1 MSDPIPQA
9 QDKPIRILIT
19 DDHLIVRQGLRLILN
34 TAADIECVGEATNG
48 EEALQL
54 TAEHQPHV
62 VLMDL
67 RMPVMDGLTA
77 LEQLGQRHPQVAV
90 IILTTYNEDEM
101 MLRGL
106 QLGARGYLLKDT
118 DRETLLNTIRAAARG
133 ESLFKPEVVQRALS
147 VQATA
152 QPAAPQP
159 TAQPPSPS
167 PRQKAQPPDAI
178 QLTPRELEVLQAA
191 ATGERN
197 KEIALRLDISPRT
210 VKAHLT
216 SVYNKLGVDSRAA
229 AIAIAAQKGWL

>member
-1 MSDPIPQA
+1 MSDPN
-9 QDKPIRILIT
+9 RVLIT
-19 DDHLIVRQGLRLILN
+19 DDHFIVRQGLRLILK
-34 TAADIECVGEATNG
+34 TANDIELVGEAVNG
-48 EEALQL
+48 EESLQL

-77 LEQLGQRHPQVAV
+77 IEKLGQLHPQVAV

-118 DRETLLNTIRAAARG
+118 ERETLLNTIRAAARG
-133 ESLFKPEVVQRALS
+133 ESLFKPDVLQRALA
-147 VQATA
+147 VQA
-152 QPAAPQP
+152 AAPS
-159 TAQPPSPS
+159 TRKTTPSADS
-167 PRQKAQPPDAI
+167 VE
-178 QLTPRELEVLQAA
+178 LTPRELEVLQAA

-197 KEIALRLDISPRT
+197 KEIAMRLGISART

-216 SVYNKLGVDSRAA
+216 SVYNKVGVDSRGA

>member
-1 MSDPIPQA
+1 MSDPMQQT

-19 DDHLIVRQGLRLILN
+19 DDHFIVRQGLRLVLK
-34 TAADIECVGEATNG
+34 TADDIELVGEAENG

-62 VLMDL
+62 ILMDL
-67 RMPVMDGLTA
+67 RMPVMDGLTTI
-77 LEQLGQRHPQVAV
+77 EQLRQLHPQVAV

-133 ESLFKPEVVQRALS
+133 ESLFQPDVVQRALS
-147 VQATA
+147 VQAA
-152 QPAAPQP
+152 
-159 TAQPPSPS
+159 SPS
-167 PRQKAQPPDAI
+167 PRQKTPPSADDI

-197 KEIALRLDISPRT
+197 KEIALRLDISART

-229 AIAIAAQKGWL
+229 AIATAAQKGWL

>member
-1 MSDPIPQA
+1 MSDA
-9 QDKPIRILIT
+9 IRVLIT
-19 DDHLIVRQGLRLILN
+19 DDHFIVRQGLRLILK
-34 TAADIECVGEATNG
+34 TADDIELVGEAVNG

-54 TAEHQPHV
+54 TAAHQPQV
-62 VLMDL
+62 ILMDL

-77 LEQLGQRHPQVAV
+77 IEQLRQLYPQVAV

-118 DRETLLNTIRAAARG
+118 ERDTLLNTIRAGARG
-133 ESLFKPEVVQRALS
+133 ESLFKPDILQRALA
-147 VQATA
+147 VQARV
-152 QPAAPQP
+152 
-159 TAQPPSPS
+159 PSPKIPTS
-167 PRQKAQPPDAI
+167 VDTVE
-178 QLTPRELEVLQAA
+178 LTPRELEVLQAA

-197 KEIALRLDISPRT
+197 KEIALRLGISART

>member
-1 MSDPIPQA
+1 MSDPI
-9 QDKPIRILIT
+9 RVLIT
-19 DDHLIVRQGLRLILN
+19 DDHFIVRQGLRLILK
-34 TAADIECVGEATNG
+34 TANDIELVGEAVNG
-48 EEALQL
+48 EESLQL

-77 LEQLGQRHPQVAV
+77 IEKLGQLHPQVAV

-118 DRETLLNTIRAAARG
+118 ERETLLNTIRAAARG
-133 ESLFKPEVVQRALS
+133 ESLFKPDVLQRALA
-147 VQATA
+147 VQA
-152 QPAAPQP
+152 AAPS
-159 TAQPPSPS
+159 TRKTTPSADS
-167 PRQKAQPPDAI
+167 VE
-178 QLTPRELEVLQAA
+178 LTPRELEVLQAA

-197 KEIALRLDISPRT
+197 KEIAMRLGISART

-216 SVYNKLGVDSRAA
+216 SVYNKLGVDSRGA

>member
-1 MSDPIPQA
+1 MSDSIRQA
-9 QDKPIRILIT
+9 QDKPIRVLIT
-19 DDHLIVRQGLRLILN
+19 DDHFVVRQGLRLILK
-34 TAADIECVGEATNG
+34 TAVDIELVGEAENG

-54 TAEHQPHV
+54 TAEQQPDV
-62 VLMDL
+62 ILMDL

-77 LEQLGQRHPQVAV
+77 IEQLGQLHPQVAV
-90 IILTTYNEDEM
+90 IILTTYNEDDM

-133 ESLFKPEVVQRALS
+133 ESLFKPEILQRAFSIQAASSSIKKTVPTSDS
-147 VQATA
+147 V
-152 QPAAPQP
+152 
-159 TAQPPSPS
+159 
-167 PRQKAQPPDAI
+167 

-197 KEIALRLDISPRT
+197 KEIAQQLNISART

-229 AIAIAAQKGWL
+229 AIAIAAKKGWL

>member
-1 MSDPIPQA
+1 MSDQQT

-19 DDHLIVRQGLRLILN
+19 DDHFVVRQGLRLILN
-34 TAADIECVGEATNG
+34 TAKDIEVVGEAVNG
-48 EEALQL
+48 EDALQL
-54 TAEHQPHV
+54 TAEHRPDV
-62 VLMDL
+62 ILMDL

-77 LEQLGQRHPQVAV
+77 IEQLRELHSEVAV

-133 ESLFKPEVVQRALS
+133 ESLFKPEVVQRVLS
-147 VQATA
+147 VQA
-152 QPAAPQP
+152 
-159 TAQPPSPS
+159 PSPS
-167 PRQKAQPPDAI
+167 PRQTGPPPDDI
-178 QLTPRELEVLQAA
+178 ELTPRELEVLQAA

-229 AIAIAAQKGWL
+229 AVAIAAQKGWL

>member
-1 MSDPIPQA
+1 MS
-9 QDKPIRILIT
+9 KPIRVLIV
-19 DDHLIVRQGLRLILN
+19 DDHFIVRQGLRFILN
-34 TAADIECVGEATNG
+34 TADDIELAGEATDG
-48 EEALQL
+48 EEAIAL

-62 VLMDL
+62 ILMDL

-77 LEQLGQRHPQVAV
+77 IEQLQKDHPDVAV

-118 DRETLLNTIRAAARG
+118 ERETLLNTIRAAARG
-133 ESLFKPEVVQRALS
+133 ESLFGPDVVQRALA
-147 VQATA
+147 VQAA
-152 QPAAPQP
+152 SPP
-159 TAQPPSPS
+159 TGREPSS
-167 PRQKAQPPDAI
+167 SDSVE
-178 QLTPRELEVLQAA
+178 LTPRQLEVLQAA

-197 KEIALRLDISPRT
+197 KEIAQRLGISQRT

-216 SVYNKLGVDSRAA
+216 DIYNKLGVDSRAA

>member
-1 MSDPIPQA
+1 MSDSIQQA
-9 QDKPIRILIT
+9 QDKLIRVLIT
-19 DDHLIVRQGLRLILN
+19 DDHFIVRQGLRLILK
-34 TAADIECVGEATNG
+34 TAVDIELVGEATNG
-48 EEALQL
+48 AEALQL
-54 TAEHQPHV
+54 TAEQQPHV
-62 VLMDL
+62 ILMDL

-77 LEQLGQRHPQVAV
+77 IEQLRQLHPEVAV

-118 DRETLLNTIRAAARG
+118 ERETLLNTIRAAARG
-133 ESLFKPEVVQRALS
+133 ESLFKPDVVQRALS
-147 VQATA
+147 VQA
-152 QPAAPQP
+152 AAPLPKQTTP
-159 TAQPPSPS
+159 AS
-167 PRQKAQPPDAI
+167 DNI

-197 KEIALRLDISPRT
+197 KEIALRLDISART

>member
-1 MSDPIPQA
+1 MSDPNQQA

-19 DDHLIVRQGLRLILN
+19 DDHFVVRQGLRLILN
-34 TAADIECVGEATNG
+34 TAKDIELVGEAENG
-48 EEALQL
+48 QEALQL
-54 TAEHQPHV
+54 AAEHQPHV
-62 VLMDL
+62 ILMDL
-67 RMPVMDGLTA
+67 QMPVMDGLTA
-77 LEQLGQRHPQVAV
+77 IEQLGQLQPQVAV

-133 ESLFKPEVVQRALS
+133 ESLFQPEVVQRALS
-147 VQATA
+147 VQATSPSA
-152 QPAAPQP
+152 RQPAPAPD
-159 TAQPPSPS
+159 S
-167 PRQKAQPPDAI
+167 I

-197 KEIALRLDISPRT
+197 KEIAQRLGISSRT

-216 SVYNKLGVDSRAA
+216 SVYSKLGVDSRAA

>member
-1 MSDPIPQA
+1 MSTS
-9 QDKPIRILIT
+9 IRVVIT
-19 DDHLIVRQGLRLILN
+19 DDHFIVRQGLRLILN
-34 TAADIECVGEATNG
+34 TADDLELVGEAVNG

-62 VLMDL
+62 ILMDL

-77 LEQLGQRHPQVAV
+77 IERLQEDHPNVAV

-118 DRETLLNTIRAAARG
+118 ERDTLLNTIRAAARG
-133 ESLFKPEVVQRALS
+133 ESLFKPDVLQRAFAA
-147 VQATA
+147 QTAT
-152 QPAAPQP
+152 
-159 TAQPPSPS
+159 PPPCRSTSLDSPL
-167 PRQKAQPPDAI
+167 D
-178 QLTPRELEVLQAA
+178 LTPRELEVLHGAA
-191 ATGERN
+191 AGERN
-197 KEIALRLDISPRT
+197 KEIAHRLGISSRT

-229 AIAIAAQKGWL
+229 AIAVAAQKGWLNSSS

>member
-1 MSDPIPQA
+1 MSDS
-9 QDKPIRILIT
+9 IRVLIT
-19 DDHLIVRQGLRLILN
+19 DDHFIVRQGLRLILN
-34 TAADIECVGEATNG
+34 TANDIELVGEAANG
-48 EEALQL
+48 QEALQMV
-54 TAEHQPHV
+54 AEHQPHV

-67 RMPVMDGLTA
+67 QMPVMDGLTA
-77 LEQLGQRHPQVAV
+77 IEQLGQLQPQVAV

-106 QLGARGYLLKDT
+106 KLGARGYLLKDT
-118 DRETLLNTIRAAARG
+118 ERETLLNTIRAAARG
-133 ESLFKPEVVQRALS
+133 ESLFKPDVVQRALS

-152 QPAAPQP
+152 QA
-159 TAQPPSPS
+159 TSTPPKQTPS
-167 PRQKAQPPDAI
+167 SSDANE
-178 QLTPRELEVLQAA
+178 LTPRELEVLRAA

-197 KEIALRLDISPRT
+197 KEIALRLNISSRT

>member
-1 MSDPIPQA
+1 MSDPI
-9 QDKPIRILIT
+9 RVLMT
-19 DDHLIVRQGLRLILN
+19 DDHFIVRQGLRLILK
-34 TAADIECVGEATNG
+34 TAVDIELVGEAANG

-54 TAEHQPHV
+54 TAVHQPHV

-77 LEQLGQRHPQVAV
+77 IEQLRETHPEVAV

-118 DRETLLNTIRAAARG
+118 ERETLLNTIRAAARG
-133 ESLFKPEVVQRALS
+133 ESLFKPDVVQRALS
-147 VQATA
+147 VQSAS
-152 QPAAPQP
+152 
-159 TAQPPSPS
+159 PPSI
-167 PRQKAQPPDAI
+167 QKKPPADSV

-191 ATGERN
+191 AAGEHN
-197 KEIALRLDISPRT
+197 KEIALRLNISART

-216 SVYNKLGVDSRAA
+216 SVYNKLGIDSRAA